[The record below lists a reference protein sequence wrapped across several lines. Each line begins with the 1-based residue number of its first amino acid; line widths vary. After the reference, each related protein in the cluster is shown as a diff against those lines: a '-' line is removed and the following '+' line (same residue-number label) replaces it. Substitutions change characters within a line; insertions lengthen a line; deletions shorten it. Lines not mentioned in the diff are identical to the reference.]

1 MFGPFASHPKSN
13 AGPRAGARLWHTAVT
28 ALADALTDPRRANRT
43 AAAVITGYVLVWT
56 LYAVIAKSSQD
67 VHFDMG
73 EAVAWSRELAVGNPK
88 HPPASAWLVGAWFL
102 AFPLADWAYYLLA
115 VLTAAVGLWIAWM
128 LSGRWLAP
136 EKRAA
141 GLALLTLVPFFNF
154 QALKFNANT
163 VLIPLWA
170 ATMWCFLRAFE
181 TRSAAWAA
189 AAGLAAA
196 GAMLGKYWSIV
207 LVAGL
212 AVAALVDPRRRRYF
226 RSAAPWVTIA
236 VGAAAI
242 APHLAWLVAHGFG
255 PIRYAAS
262 EHAAASTLALI
273 KADLGFLAGTA
284 GYVAVPAALAW
295 IAARPDRQ
303 ALADTLWPA
312 TADRRLPLVAFAAPL
327 LVSTILA
334 LAAGAEIV
342 SLWAMP
348 AVTLLPVVLLSS
360 PLVVLPRPALVRL
373 LALAVAFPLL
383 AVLASPAVALLI
395 HRAGPGLHAAH
406 YRLLAR
412 AIDESWRRTSDR
424 PLRLVGSG
432 TNLVNGVAFYLA
444 DRPSTDDIIGPAQ
457 TPWADAG
464 RVTRDGI
471 ALVCAAGDAP
481 CIAAA
486 DAIAA
491 GGPQGHRTEVEIARF
506 WLGIKGQS
514 ERYLIVTVPPGPAQR

>member
-1 MFGPFASHPKSN
+1 
-13 AGPRAGARLWHTAVT
+13 
-28 ALADALTDPRRANRT
+28 
-43 AAAVITGYVLVWT
+43 
-56 LYAVIAKSSQD
+56 
-67 VHFDMG
+67 
-73 EAVAWSRELAVGNPK
+73 
-88 HPPASAWLVGAWFL
+88 
-102 AFPLADWAYYLLA
+102 
-115 VLTAAVGLWIAWM
+115 
-128 LSGRWLAP
+128 
-136 EKRAA
+136 
-141 GLALLTLVPFFNF
+141 
-154 QALKFNANT
+154 
-163 VLIPLWA
+163 
-170 ATMWCFLRAFE
+170 
-181 TRSAAWAA
+181 
-189 AAGLAAA
+189 
-196 GAMLGKYWSIV
+196 
-207 LVAGL
+207 
-212 AVAALVDPRRRRYF
+212 
-226 RSAAPWVTIA
+226 
-236 VGAAAI
+236 
-242 APHLAWLVAHGFG
+242 
-255 PIRYAAS
+255 
-262 EHAAASTLALI
+262 
-273 KADLGFLAGTA
+273 
-284 GYVAVPAALAW
+284 
-295 IAARPDRQ
+295 
-303 ALADTLWPA
+303 
-312 TADRRLPLVAFAAPL
+312 
-327 LVSTILA
+327 VSTILA

-360 PLVVLPRPALVRL
+360 PLVVLPHHALVRL

-395 HRAGPGLHAAH
+395 HRAGPGLYAAH

-412 AIDESWRRTSDR
+412 AIDKSWRRTSDQ

-464 RVTRDGI
+464 RVARDGI